1 MKKLLTSF
9 ALLAIAINPFV
20 SSQAGTPAEDTEAFR
35 AYFQKTLGSKVDLN
49 DLINGTYA
57 LNEDARSQWE
67 DIEEFP
73 PYEIDIEKGSD
84 IYAKTFKNGKSF
96 ASCFGD
102 DVSSIRGKYPYH
114 DEEKDTVVTLE
125 GDINKCLTDNGEKPF
140 KWKRGKIAE
149 VSAYIAYE
157 GRGGKIDVQPKTEK
171 AIAWYN
177 KGKNFFYAKRGQL
190 NFSCADC
197 HVYNANRQVRV
208 ESLSPALGH
217 PSHFPVYRSK
227 WGGLGT
233 LHRRYG
239 GCNKNIRAKPF
250 KAQSDQYKALE
261 YFQAVMSN
269 GMELNGPGARK

>member
-1 MKKLLTSF
+1 MKKLLRSI
-9 ALLAIAINPFV
+9 ALLAIAFNPFV
-20 SSQAGTPAEDTEAFR
+20 AVHAGTPAEDTEAFR
-35 AYFQKTLGSKVDLN
+35 AYFQKTLGAKVDLN
-49 DLINGTYA
+49 ELINGTYA

-73 PYEIDIEKGSD
+73 PYEIDIDKGSD
-84 IYAKTFKNGKSF
+84 IYAKAFKNGKSF

-102 DVSSIRGKYPYH
+102 DVSSIRAKYPYH

-140 KWKRGKIAE
+140 KWKKGKIAE

-171 AIAWYN
+171 ALAWYN
-177 KGKNFFYAKRGQL
+177 KGKKFFYAKRGQL

-197 HVYNANRQVRV
+197 HVYNANRKVRV